1 MEISRI
7 FWHFHINNW
16 EWFTDSGQITTV
28 TPWRKVNAADCL
40 SQHRWSPRH
49 AWQDFSILV
58 FLFLSELLDV
68 ATTQREHTPP
78 PPPTQD
84 KWKKFGHKHMVD
96 WLISK
101 WIHLLVFVMLFNSVG
116 ELTTQ
121 FCSWSHSDLLNS
133 FTESQDT
140 IYYSWPLWEYANMC
154 V

>member
-1 MEISRI
+1 MIHRLRTNNNRNTMEKSKCCRLLVPTQMITSTCMTRFFYSCFPILIRI
-7 FWHFHINNW
+7 VGCCNNA
-16 EWFTDSGQITTV
+16 ERT
-28 TPWRKVNAADCL
+28 
-40 SQHRWSPRH
+40 
-49 AWQDFSILV
+49 
-58 FLFLSELLDV
+58 
-68 ATTQREHTPP
+68 HTPP
-78 PPPTQD
+78 SPHTQD
-84 KWKKFGHKHMVD
+84 KWKKYGHKHMVD